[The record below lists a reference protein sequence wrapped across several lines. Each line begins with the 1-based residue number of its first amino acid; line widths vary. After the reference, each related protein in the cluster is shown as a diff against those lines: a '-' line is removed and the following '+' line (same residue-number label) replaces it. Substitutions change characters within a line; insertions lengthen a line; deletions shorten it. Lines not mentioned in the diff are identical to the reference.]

1 MDPSALRELVAGLV
15 RAGIELDPD
24 EGPHDDVDHP
34 GLTSYA
40 GTRSHEGMPC
50 WVHVLAPEPRPEALV
65 RLNEL
70 DEAARERQAGPS
82 LVRPIGL
89 VPTPLP
95 VTVVLEERPVA
106 PTTVPLA
113 VELSERPRDW
123 EDLMFGL
130 ISVCDTLARLAS
142 PEHAITPV
150 THGDIRV
157 DDLYVETAT
166 GQVRLGGFV
175 RGALCRRVSEVG
187 SEPEARPDAAALIDV
202 LVELAA
208 PPEDAVATCRAAVRA
223 LGGQPFAAAMAL
235 KEALRVASEPRESV
249 VVDTDV
255 QFSLYRPR
263 AIRPGHWHSVLA
275 FAHKTEFLRDETGAV
290 VDPVAE
296 VEAQAHALL
305 ASENTP
311 YSSVRTDSGT
321 ALGRGADLTFELWL
335 DQGEVNPPR
344 AHLHWQEAIHRVEF
358 RVRTMTAPEGAR
370 LEGGL
375 RVFSAHVL
383 IGEAR
388 FALQVSAAVADTTLA
403 PERPTEAE
411 PVRRYRKIFASYSH
425 RDGDVVAAVR
435 RFSEVTGD
443 SYLVDADTLRS
454 GEEWSARL
462 SELIDEADVF
472 QLFWSENSMR
482 STHVRREWEHALS
495 LGRDH
500 FVRPVYW
507 EQPFPE
513 DRGQGLPPE
522 DLLELHF
529 SSLSPA
535 PVTGAGSPASQTW
548 GGSSTFTFCGT
559 CGVQVAMDLLF
570 CWSCGRQLRTVQLPP
585 APNPESPGQVPAES
599 SAPMWQTPPPSPAYP
614 APPPAAVLAPS
625 APPAPEG
632 YEQSRPRH
640 HVMRWPMAAT
650 ALAAVV
656 VIIVV
661 LLLVT

>member
-1 MDPSALRELVAGLV
+1 M
-15 RAGIELDPD
+15 
-24 EGPHDDVDHP
+24 
-34 GLTSYA
+34 
-40 GTRSHEGMPC
+40 
-50 WVHVLAPEPRPEALV
+50 
-65 RLNEL
+65 
-70 DEAARERQAGPS
+70 
-82 LVRPIGL
+82 
-89 VPTPLP
+89 
-95 VTVVLEERPVA
+95 
-106 PTTVPLA
+106 
-113 VELSERPRDW
+113 
-123 EDLMFGL
+123 
-130 ISVCDTLARLAS
+130 
-142 PEHAITPV
+142 
-150 THGDIRV
+150 
-157 DDLYVETAT
+157 
-166 GQVRLGGFV
+166 
-175 RGALCRRVSEVG
+175 
-187 SEPEARPDAAALIDV
+187 
-202 LVELAA
+202 
-208 PPEDAVATCRAAVRA
+208 
-223 LGGQPFAAAMAL
+223 
-235 KEALRVASEPRESV
+235 
-249 VVDTDV
+249 
-255 QFSLYRPR
+255 
-263 AIRPGHWHSVLA
+263 
-275 FAHKTEFLRDETGAV
+275 
-290 VDPVAE
+290 
-296 VEAQAHALL
+296 
-305 ASENTP
+305 
-311 YSSVRTDSGT
+311 
-321 ALGRGADLTFELWL
+321 
-335 DQGEVNPPR
+335 
-344 AHLHWQEAIHRVEF
+344 
-358 RVRTMTAPEGAR
+358 
-370 LEGGL
+370 
-375 RVFSAHVL
+375 
-383 IGEAR
+383 
-388 FALQVSAAVADTTLA
+388 
-403 PERPTEAE
+403 
-411 PVRRYRKIFASYSH
+411 
-425 RDGDVVAAVR
+425 VAAVR

-585 APNPESPGQVPAES
+585 APDPEPPGQVPGES

-632 YEQSRPRH
+632 YEQSRPLH